1 MKDANFLLVCLGVIL
16 QQLAKRNSGSCEIEK
31 IIPSIPSDV
40 RTVLSALELE
50 PKTMPM
56 VCCPRCFQTYTI
68 DDDNLESYPE
78 FCVYKETARSRTC
91 GRRLRRMK
99 ESTGRF
105 VPTRRFLYHDFYDWL
120 GKLYGRPD
128 IEIHLDEYPSTF
140 DQNGE
145 PPKQMKDVWD
155 GSVLREFK
163 GPDGKLF
170 MDKPESEGRLVFAL
184 NMDGFNP
191 SARRRNGRAAS
202 ISGIYLVCLNL
213 PPEIRYKVENVFL
226 VGIVPGPHEPST
238 HQVNHMLRPLVDD
251 LLSLWS
257 PGMYLKRTTK
267 YPDGRLVKG
276 ALIPVVCDLPAARRV
291 AGLGGHVC
299 TRFCSEC
306 LLNLADINDLDTSTW
321 VPRNCDD
328 HRRHAAA
335 WRDAPTH
342 EKRNEVFK
350 AYGAKWSELLRLP
363 YWDPTWFVII
373 DSMHAFY
380 LRLFS
385 RHVREVWG
393 MDIDFEDGQG
403 LDGLELSGEV
413 MVEAENAFQSGS
425 KANLKVLTKA
435 QLQYLCREA
444 GLNYGAHKPKLV
456 GRLWKY
462 VSSILCSICVIPKV
476 IYYL

>member
-1 MKDANFLLVCLGVIL
+1 
-16 QQLAKRNSGSCEIEK
+16 
-31 IIPSIPSDV
+31 
-40 RTVLSALELE
+40 
-50 PKTMPM
+50 M

-68 DDDNLESYPE
+68 DDDNPESYPE

-128 IEIHLDEYPSTF
+128 IEIHLDEYPSNF

-145 PPKQMKDVWD
+145 PPKQMKDIWD
-155 GSVLREFK
+155 GSILREFK

-170 MDKPESEGRLVFAL
+170 MDKPASEGRLVFAL

-238 HQVNHMLRPLVDD
+238 HQVNHLLRPLVDD

-291 AGLGGHVC
+291 AGLGGHTC

-342 EKRNEVFK
+342 EKRNDVFK

-363 YWDPTWFVII
+363 YWDPTRFVII

-393 MDIDFEDGQG
+393 MDIGFEDGQG
-403 LDGLELSGEV
+403 LDGLELSEEA
-413 MVEAENAFQSGS
+413 MTEAENAFQSGS
-425 KANLKVLTKA
+425 KANLKVLTKV

-462 VSSILCSICVIPKV
+462 VSSILSSIYVTPKV
-476 IYYL
+476 IYDL